1 MGIFCRN
8 GIYGA
13 NHHIFVIHFGRFALE
28 LKLSLCQRD
37 VSHPVEPTGGV
48 LEDHFHM
55 TVHNMERFV
64 FKTDELQLRPLPVR
78 GAVIVPDGAAKIVS
92 SEGPDPVQ
100 HSLRIVLLQG
110 K

>member
-8 GIYGA
+8 GVYGA
-13 NHHIFVIHFGRFALE
+13 NHHIFVIHFSRLALE
-28 LKLSLCQRD
+28 LKLALGQRN
-37 VSHPVEPTGGV
+37 VHHPVKPTGGV
-48 LEDHFHM
+48 LKNHFH
-55 TVHNMERFV
+55 VAVYNMDGFV
-64 FKTDELQLRPLPVR
+64 FKTDEFQLSPLPVR

-92 SEGPDPVQ
+92 GEGPDPVQ